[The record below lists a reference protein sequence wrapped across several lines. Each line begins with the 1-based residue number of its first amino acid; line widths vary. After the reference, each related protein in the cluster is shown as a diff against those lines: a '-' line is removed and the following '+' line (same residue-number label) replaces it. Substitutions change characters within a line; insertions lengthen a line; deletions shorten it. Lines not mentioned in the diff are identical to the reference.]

1 MTAVEIINEIKRLPA
16 GEQAQVASFVR
27 EWKRPMTPEELG
39 KLAERLAGE
48 SDPQRAHALMQEMTV
63 GFYGEAPDA

>member
-1 MTAVEIINEIKRLPA
+1 MSAAEIIDEIKHLPPD
-16 GEQAQVASFVR
+16 EQAQVASFFR

-48 SDPQRAHALMQEMTV
+48 SDPQRARALMQEMTV
-63 GFYGEAPDA
+63 GFYGEDPDA